1 MPDTDP
7 RPATTPGPAS
17 ALARPID
24 RRRALAIIGSSVAAM
39 AFLEACGSGT
49 TASAG
54 PTGWVPAD
62 VNPANLA
69 AGQPAQVQF
78 AGTVSGSPVSGS
90 AWLVKEATGNLLA
103 FDPRCTHAKCAYEW
117 TDQARFACLCHE
129 GFFGVDGA
137 VISGPPP
144 RALDRFAVRE
154 TNGKVELEVPA
165 DFSTPRPKA

>member
-1 MPDTDP
+1 VQLA
-7 RPATTPGPAS
+7 PAPSAARQSLQQRRSLPEGAS
-17 ALARPID
+17 
-24 RRRALAIIGSSVAAM
+24 G
-39 AFLEACGSGT
+39 
-49 TASAG
+49 
-54 PTGWVPAD
+54 
-62 VNPANLA
+62 
-69 AGQPAQVQF
+69 
-78 AGTVSGSPVSGS
+78 
-90 AWLVKEATGNLLA
+90 LLA

-117 TDQARFACLCHE
+117 TDKSKFACLCHE